1 MASPQEY
8 PARLIKR
15 PTSDSAGVKLIHVIG
30 QTLHRRLD
38 PSLIGPQPW
47 RGGAVRCSG
56 QSPTR
61 LDIHLPAGAGFSQD
75 LPADFHAALYTDRG
89 VVDITATPPQKL
101 HLAVPSQTGWRQPT
115 ERLSDFFVHP

>member
-1 MASPQEY
+1 MAWRCCAVQ
-8 PARLIKR
+8 R
-15 PTSDSAGVKLIHVIG
+15 PVTEPRV
-30 QTLHRRLD
+30 
-38 PSLIGPQPW
+38 
-47 RGGAVRCSG
+47 
-56 QSPTR
+56 

-101 HLAVPSQTGWRQPT
+101 HLAVPSQAGWRQPT